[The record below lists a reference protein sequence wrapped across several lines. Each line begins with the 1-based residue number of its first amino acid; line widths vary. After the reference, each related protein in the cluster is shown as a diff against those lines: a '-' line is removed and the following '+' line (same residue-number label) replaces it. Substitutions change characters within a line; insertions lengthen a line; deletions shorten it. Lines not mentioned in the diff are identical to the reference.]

1 MKKKLLVLLLLIIA
15 FITFLGIKFF
25 ILDNQ
30 SDSGILKVLS
40 SPNASIFLNNE
51 AIGKT
56 PFEDRIKEGEYL
68 VKLIPEGNATDTAS
82 WQGKINVFRNTLA
95 FIDRELGNS
104 ELSSSGVVFT
114 VVKIASKPFSSTEGE
129 ISVESEPEGSIV
141 YLDNDEKGM
150 TPLLLTRIEKGDHEL
165 SVSAPGFFRR
175 TQKINVE
182 ANYRINTT
190 FKLAIDPAFKAV
202 EEKDLQDATASATP
216 TQSES
221 TDKTSSSKN
230 IIIADTPTG
239 WLRVRTEPNLNASE
253 AAKVKPGD
261 KFTVIEEQ
269 AGWYKI
275 RYLGR
280 NEGWISATY
289 TKVQ

>member
-114 VVKIASKPFSSTEGE
+114 VVKIASKPFS
-129 ISVESEPEGSIV
+129 ILV
-141 YLDNDEKGM
+141 
-150 TPLLLTRIEKGDHEL
+150 
-165 SVSAPGFFRR
+165 RR
-175 TQKINVE
+175 RGVIP
-182 ANYRINTT
+182 
-190 FKLAIDPAFKAV
+190 F
-202 EEKDLQDATASATP
+202 
-216 TQSES
+216 
-221 TDKTSSSKN
+221 SS
-230 IIIADTPTG
+230 
-239 WLRVRTEPNLNASE
+239 L
-253 AAKVKPGD
+253 
-261 KFTVIEEQ
+261 
-269 AGWYKI
+269 
-275 RYLGR
+275 
-280 NEGWISATY
+280 
-289 TKVQ
+289 